1 MNARYNYA
9 LSFRLKV
16 VQSLKHFEHLVT
28 PCGEAIE
35 MSTTEFGCK
44 NMVMETIRELS
55 RLDARELNRQ
65 VSLNANRFYF
75 LCELKVICSLH
86 GAVAFRS
93 LICSI
98 SKFRTASF
106 SGPTQK

>member
-1 MNARYNYA
+1 MTRPAILQVLGTMNARYNYA

-55 RLDARELNRQ
+55 RLDAMELNRQ
-65 VSLNANRFYF
+65 VSSNASNRF
-75 LCELKVICSLH
+75 
-86 GAVAFRS
+86 
-93 LICSI
+93 
-98 SKFRTASF
+98 SF
-106 SGPTQK
+106 FM

>member
-1 MNARYNYA
+1 MKSQQNRIELVTRPAILQVLGTMNARYNYA

-65 VSLNANRFYF
+65 VSLNASNRF
-75 LCELKVICSLH
+75 
-86 GAVAFRS
+86 
-93 LICSI
+93 
-98 SKFRTASF
+98 SF
-106 SGPTQK
+106 FM